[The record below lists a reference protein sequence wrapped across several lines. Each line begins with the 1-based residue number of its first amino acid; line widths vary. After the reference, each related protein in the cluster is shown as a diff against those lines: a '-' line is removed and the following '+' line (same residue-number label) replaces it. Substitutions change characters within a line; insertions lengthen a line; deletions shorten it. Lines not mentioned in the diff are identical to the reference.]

1 MSKEIKY
8 ARVKVGDKI
17 LDQVLNQNIKG
28 RPKECPKPDYE
39 TIKKIRW
46 ETSEDERVRAS
57 HAKLD
62 GKVFDW
68 DDLPVVDGV
77 KTSPGRP
84 INCRCVAVPIIKI

>member
-17 LDQVLNQNIKG
+17 LDQVLNQSVKG

-46 ETSEDERVRAS
+46 ETSEDGNHTDLVIETDYSIISYNERYVIS
-57 HAKLD
+57 W
-62 GKVFDW
+62 V
-68 DDLPVVDGV
+68 
-77 KTSPGRP
+77 
-84 INCRCVAVPIIKI
+84 IY